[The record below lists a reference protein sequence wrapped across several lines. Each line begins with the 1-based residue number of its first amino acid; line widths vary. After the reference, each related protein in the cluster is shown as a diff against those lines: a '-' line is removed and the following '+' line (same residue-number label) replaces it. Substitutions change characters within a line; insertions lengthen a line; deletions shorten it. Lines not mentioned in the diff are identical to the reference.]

1 MRHHTRPHKWQ
12 PEFLHSTLPSLH
24 VDTLASFSPL
34 NHCPRLATSVGDL
47 SVGPRGI
54 PPLWPLEAGC

>member
-47 SVGPRGI
+47 SVGP
-54 PPLWPLEAGC
+54 